1 MSKFIARLVK
11 VGIGKETVR
20 GAGATPTYSIPFTKL
35 SFDDKIVQARS
46 NGALG
51 DLADSEEAFVTTKY
65 GQGDMDIE
73 LRSKSLG
80 VLLYSLFGSYAVS
93 GPTDSAYTHTFTIL
107 NSNQHQSLCFVIED
121 ENTTEL
127 YKLVMIDSLKIQ
139 AQLDKVVMATL
150 GFMSKCARDTGLTAP
165 AVVAESKWTKKHINI
180 KLADDVA
187 GLAAASNLSLKSLNF
202 NVMKNVAID
211 DNLGTAEPED
221 ILNNQMAVEGDL
233 ELNYESET
241 FKNYMK
247 NGTYKTMQ
255 IEMVNQDDTIGSST
269 NPTLRFILPKV
280 DFFGWDP
287 SYDLDNITTQKV
299 SFKASKDVAN
309 ALAIISSCVLIND
322 VVSY

>member
-20 GAGATPTYSIPFTKL
+20 GAGASPTYTLPFVKL

-65 GQGDMDIE
+65 GQGDMDVE
-73 LRSKSLG
+73 LRGSSLG
-80 VLLYSLFGSYAVS
+80 LILYSLLGSYAVS
-93 GPTDSAYTHTFTIL
+93 GPTDDAYTHTFTIA
-107 NSNQHQSLCFVIED
+107 NNNQHQSLSFVVED
-121 ENTTEL
+121 VNTTEL
-127 YKLVMIDSLKIQ
+127 YKLVMLDSLKMQ
-139 AQLDKVVMATL
+139 ASLDKVVTATL
-150 GFMSKCARDTGLTAP
+150 GFMSKCGRDTGLTAP
-165 AVVAESKWTKKHINI
+165 DVIAEPKWTKKHINI

-187 GLAAASNLSLKSLNF
+187 GLGAASNLSLKSLNF

-221 ILNNQMAVEGDL
+221 ILNNQLAVEGDI

-247 NGTYKTMQ
+247 NGTYKAMQ
-255 IEMVNQDDTIGSST
+255 IELVNQDQPIGSST
-269 NPTLRFILPKV
+269 YPTLRFVLPKV
-280 DFFGWDP
+280 DFFNWEP
-287 SYDLDNITTQKV
+287 AYELDGITTQKM
-299 SFKASKDVAN
+299 SFKASKDVEN
-309 ALAIISSCVLIND
+309 SLAIISSCVLIND